1 MEIDNR
7 KILIGV
13 VIATLLLF
21 PVVLFTSGA
30 LRIALSL
37 PFILFFPGYA
47 LLSSLFPRRDSLS
60 GTARIALGV
69 GLSIAVT
76 SLIGLILNYTP
87 FGIRLYPVLVL
98 ITLFILVTSGIA
110 WYRQRRLPPEEC
122 FSVTLN
128 ISLPRWG
135 KMGSLDKVLSV
146 SLVVA
151 ILVSLGSLGYV
162 IAIPKE
168 GDKFSEFYIL
178 NIDGKAENYPEEIT
192 LGESAELIIGV
203 VNHEYEAASYRIEV
217 EINGNEVEQIN
228 APRLA
233 HEEKWER
240 IVRFTPRSD
249 GLNQKVSF
257 WLYKNGAT
265 EPYLENPLH
274 LFIDVIGPSS

>member
-135 KMGSLDKVLSV
+135 KMGGLDKVLSV